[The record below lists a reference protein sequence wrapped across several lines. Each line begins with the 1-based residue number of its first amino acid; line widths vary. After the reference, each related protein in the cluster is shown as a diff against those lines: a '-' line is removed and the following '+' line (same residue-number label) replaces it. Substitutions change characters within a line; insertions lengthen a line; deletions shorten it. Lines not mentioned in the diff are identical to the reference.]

1 MRCDDQ
7 GKCRV
12 RLTINVLL
20 ACGFSVGCL
29 FCDQPVKPSNIPCDF
44 SRIFRCQFFYS
55 TKIFNP
61 LTIYFLQLNQRNL
74 QLNANL
80 RSIASGSW
88 GCGGQQAGEP
98 QFKLVIQWLAASVAN
113 VPTLIYYT
121 CAKESLSKLDTVV
134 RVLHGKFC
142 LSVEF
147 ACGF

>member
-1 MRCDDQ
+1 MRRDDQ

-12 RLTINVLL
+12 RLTINVLVASLL
-20 ACGFSVGCL
+20 AACFVINPSY
-29 FCDQPVKPSNIPCDF
+29 FQPFRVI
-44 SRIFRCQFFYS
+44 SRIFHCRFSYS
-55 TKIFNP
+55 AKIFNP

-134 RVLHGKFC
+134 RVLHGRFR
-142 LSVEF
+142 LPVEF